1 VTSCGDLVIA
11 DWLSNVSSLYFSY
24 CVSRHPYWTTLVV
37 ISQNV
42 SHNCAGMLNAL
53 SVMRM
58 AWTSLSKAPDMTNDY
73 TKASFINTN
82 PGFQNYDGNS
92 LGGIM

>member
-1 VTSCGDLVIA
+1 
-11 DWLSNVSSLYFSY
+11 
-24 CVSRHPYWTTLVV
+24 
-37 ISQNV
+37 
-42 SHNCAGMLNAL
+42 MLNAL

-73 TKASFINTN
+73 TKMSFINTN

>member
-1 VTSCGDLVIA
+1 
-11 DWLSNVSSLYFSY
+11 
-24 CVSRHPYWTTLVV
+24 
-37 ISQNV
+37 
-42 SHNCAGMLNAL
+42 MLNAL